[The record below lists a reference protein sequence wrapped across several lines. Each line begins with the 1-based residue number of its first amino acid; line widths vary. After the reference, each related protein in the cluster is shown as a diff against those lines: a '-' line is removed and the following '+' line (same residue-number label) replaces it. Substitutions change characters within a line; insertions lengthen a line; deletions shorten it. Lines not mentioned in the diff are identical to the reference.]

1 MLSGVIKLKKDPKS
15 ERFTLE
21 NVLLRD
27 SFLKNTDWVIGF
39 VLFANENCF
48 NNQEAGL
55 NFFRTHQLDK
65 ILNWVGFGIF
75 IQIIMIA
82 LVSLFFSGFI

>member
-1 MLSGVIKLKKDPKS
+1 MLSGLIKLKKDPKS
-15 ERFTLE
+15 ERFTLD

-27 SFLKNTDWVIGF
+27 SVLKHTDWVIGF

-48 NNQEAGL
+48 NNQEPGL

-65 ILNWVGFGIF
+65 TLNWVGFGIF
-75 IQIIMIA
+75 IQILVFA
-82 LVSLFFSGFI
+82 LVF